1 MCGIAG
7 FTHLDRRVSPD
18 IIRAAVQSIVHR
30 GPDQQGVWESDHVA
44 LGAVRLRIIDLEHGA
59 QPMVSDDGNTV
70 IVFNGEVYNH
80 AELREELQRRGH
92 RFDSRCD
99 TEAVLRAFL
108 EWDIASFSRL
118 RGMFA
123 FAVWQQREKRLLL
136 VRDRLGIKPL
146 YVYRR
151 GDDLHFGSELK
162 AIFADPSIER
172 HLDAEGLWQY
182 LSLNWIPG
190 GLTMAEGVEKLEPG
204 SYLEWRAGKSRQER
218 YWSLSFAPDSK
229 WTLGSAKEELDRL
242 LRLSVEEHL
251 VSDVPLG
258 VWSSG
263 GIDSSTM
270 LHYASEAAGRKLISF
285 SVSFRGRSF
294 DESEYFREIAARYGT
309 DHHEYDLQPESQ
321 LVDTIQR
328 IAHYS
333 DEPSADAG
341 ALPVWF
347 LSRMCRSEVTV
358 ALSGDGGDELF
369 GGYQT
374 YLADRYATWL
384 QIVPSGL
391 RRLGLSLASKLPV
404 SDEKIGLE
412 YKIKRMLAGSLLPAE
427 EAHLFWNGT
436 FSEDEKRSLVN
447 KSGVKRPSDLLRPD
461 RAANQSGPLN
471 RYMWVD
477 QRGYLVDDIL
487 TKVDRMS
494 MAHSL
499 EVRPPFLDHRI
510 VEFAA
515 TLPENLKINGSKLK
529 YVLRELMRDKLPAT
543 ILTRKKEGFD
553 IPTHHWFRGVLREL
567 LLDTVTERAARE
579 SGILEWRPIEA
590 LIERHMSRRANLG
603 YHLWGLLILFLWMRE
618 WKIQPPRSVAENR
631 LETVTN

>member
-1 MCGIAG
+1 
-7 FTHLDRRVSPD
+7 
-18 IIRAAVQSIVHR
+18 
-30 GPDQQGVWESDHVA
+30 
-44 LGAVRLRIIDLEHGA
+44 
-59 QPMVSDDGNTV
+59 
-70 IVFNGEVYNH
+70 
-80 AELREELQRRGH
+80 
-92 RFDSRCD
+92 
-99 TEAVLRAFL
+99 
-108 EWDIASFSRL
+108 
-118 RGMFA
+118 
-123 FAVWQQREKRLLL
+123 
-136 VRDRLGIKPL
+136 
-146 YVYRR
+146 
-151 GDDLHFGSELK
+151 
-162 AIFADPSIER
+162 
-172 HLDAEGLWQY
+172 
-182 LSLNWIPG
+182 
-190 GLTMAEGVEKLEPG
+190 
-204 SYLEWRAGKSRQER
+204 
-218 YWSLSFAPDSK
+218 
-229 WTLGSAKEELDRL
+229 
-242 LRLSVEEHL
+242 
-251 VSDVPLG
+251 
-258 VWSSG
+258 
-263 GIDSSTM
+263 
-270 LHYASEAAGRKLISF
+270 
-285 SVSFRGRSF
+285 
-294 DESEYFREIAARYGT
+294 
-309 DHHEYDLQPESQ
+309 
-321 LVDTIQR
+321 
-328 IAHYS
+328 
-333 DEPSADAG
+333 
-341 ALPVWF
+341 
-347 LSRMCRSEVTV
+347 VTV

-384 QIVPSGL
+384 QIVPAGL
-391 RRLGLSLASKLPV
+391 RRLGLSLATKLPV

-436 FSEDEKRSLVN
+436 FDEDEKRALVN
-447 KSGVKRPSDLLRPD
+447 KAGMKRPSDLLKPD
-461 RAANQSGPLN
+461 ETAAKSGPLN

-515 TLPENLKINGSKLK
+515 TLPEDMKINGSTLK

-579 SGILEWRPIEA
+579 SGILQWRPIEA

-603 YHLWGLLILFLWMRE
+603 YHIWGLLILFLWMRE